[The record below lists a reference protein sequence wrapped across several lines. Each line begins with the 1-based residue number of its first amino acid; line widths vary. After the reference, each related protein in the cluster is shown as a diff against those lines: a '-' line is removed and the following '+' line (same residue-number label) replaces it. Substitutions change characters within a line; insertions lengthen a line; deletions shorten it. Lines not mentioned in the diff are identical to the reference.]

1 MNQKKVM
8 NIKENDIP
16 EMANVVERN
25 VNALLDRKKQE
36 TSNRS
41 FKERIID
48 SITAF
53 IGSMASIYIHFIL
66 YGVWIIWDLGWF
78 NLQPLNPGFMDVATF
93 AAVEAIFLSTFV
105 LIGQKRMNVQTEK
118 WAELD
123 LQISLLTEHEVT
135 RMMNLVKA
143 IARKM
148 EISEADDKEIEELS
162 KDIHPDKVLDTME
175 KAAEEIAANKTAD

>member
-1 MNQKKVM
+1 MS
-8 NIKENDIP
+8 IKENEIP
-16 EMANVVERN
+16 EITNVIERN
-25 VNALLDRKKQE
+25 VNALLHRKKAE
-36 TSNRS
+36 TKKRN
-41 FKERIID
+41 FKEKIID

-53 IGSMASIYIHFIL
+53 VGSMFSIYFHSIL
-66 YGVWIIWDLGWF
+66 YGIWIIWDSGWF
-78 NLQPLNPGFMDVATF
+78 NLKPFNPNLIDIATF

-143 IARKM
+143 IAKKM
-148 EISEADDKEIEELS
+148 
-162 KDIHPDKVLDTME
+162 
-175 KAAEEIAANKTAD
+175 

>member
-1 MNQKKVM
+1 MS
-8 NIKENDIP
+8 IKENEIP
-16 EMANVVERN
+16 AITNVIERN
-25 VNALLDRKKQE
+25 VNALLHRKKEE
-36 TSNRS
+36 TKKRN
-41 FKERIID
+41 FKEKVID

-53 IGSMASIYIHFIL
+53 AGSMFSIYFHSIL
-66 YGVWIIWDLGWF
+66 YGIWIIWDLGRF
-78 NLQPLNPGFMDVATF
+78 NLKPFNPNFIDIATF

-123 LQISLLTEHEVT
+123 LQVSLLTEHEVT

-143 IARKM
+143 IAKKM
-148 EISEADDKEIEELS
+148 EIQEADDKEIDELS

-175 KAAEEIAANKTAD
+175 KAAK